1 MNIHFQQ
8 VERKSQSFTYLLV
21 VFAVFTILMMTL
33 SLSRHIAIRLS
44 APSLPMP
51 AAYTENSELPAAI
64 RAPIA
69 PTAGVVIVITTPQP
83 AGNIAVTLVHQPIP
97 APMPSVP

>member
-44 APSLPMP
+44 APSTSMP

-69 PTAGVVIVITTPQP
+69 PTAGSTIITTTPQP